1 MRFRRCP
8 FLLLFAVLSLIAAL
22 PVRAQRG
29 GLGEGAV
36 VVREGAVLY
45 DDDHSDERVRE
56 LSRGEFVVGCTV
68 EFLGEFTYGRFD
80 EDEGRWRVTWVDP
93 ERGKWDHGWMDPD
106 DLATFTYRCCKF
118 ACTPFEKK
126 GWERC
131 FREAAEA
138 KWDELE
144 KKSSPGKTSKPEKA
158 EKAEKAEKVEKVE
171 RVERAE
177 KGAAP
182 QSGERPLTNADVVAL
197 AGAGVGDAA
206 VIAKIRQAPTESLDV
221 STEAI
226 LELRAKGV
234 SGAVIQAMVERAGA
248 RR

>member
-1 MRFRRCP
+1 MRCCRRP
-8 FLLLFAVLSLIAAL
+8 VLLLLAALFLIAA
-22 PVRAQRG
+22 PPARAQRG

-36 VVREGAVLY
+36 VVRDGAVLY

-56 LSRGEFVVGCTV
+56 LARGEFVVGCTV

-138 KWDELE
+138 KWAELE
-144 KKSSPGKTSKPEKA
+144 QKQKSSPGKASKSEKSEKTEKA
-158 EKAEKAEKVEKVE
+158 
-171 RVERAE
+171 

-182 QSGERPLTNADVVAL
+182 GAERALTNADVVAL
-197 AGAGVGDAA
+197 AGAGLGDEA
-206 VIAKIRQAPTESLDV
+206 VIAKIRQAPAESLDV

-226 LELRAKGV
+226 LDLRRKGV

>member
-1 MRFRRCP
+1 MRDRRRSARLSIP
-8 FLLLFAVLSLIAAL
+8 LALLLLPAL
-22 PVRAQRG
+22 GAGPARAQRG

-36 VVREGAVLY
+36 VVRDGAVLY
-45 DDDHSDERVRE
+45 DDDHTDERVRE

-93 ERGKWDHGWMDPD
+93 ESGSWDHGWMDPD

-118 ACTPFEKK
+118 ACVPFEKRA
-126 GWERC
+126 WEPC
-131 FREAAEA
+131 FRKAAEEKRA
-138 KWDELE
+138 ELE
-144 KKSSPGKTSKPEKA
+144 GKKVVSGRPAKPEKADKPEKSDKA
-158 EKAEKAEKVEKVE
+158 EKAEGTAP
-171 RVERAE
+171 
-177 KGAAP
+177 GA
-182 QSGERPLTNADVVAL
+182 ERPLTNADVVAL

-206 VIAKIRQAPTESLDV
+206 VIAKIRQAPAESLDV
-221 STEAI
+221 STEAL
-226 LELRAKGV
+226 LELRRNGV

>member
-1 MRFRRCP
+1 M
-8 FLLLFAVLSLIAAL
+8 
-22 PVRAQRG
+22 
-29 GLGEGAV
+29 
-36 VVREGAVLY
+36 VVRDGAVLY

-138 KWDELE
+138 KWAELE
-144 KKSSPGKTSKPEKA
+144 KKSSPGKASKA
-158 EKAEKAEKVEKVE
+158 EKAEKAEKS
-171 RVERAE
+171 
-177 KGAAP
+177 AAP
-182 QSGERPLTNADVVAL
+182 RSGERALTNADVVAL

-206 VIAKIRQAPTESLDV
+206 VIAKIRQAPAESLDV

>member
-1 MRFRRCP
+1 MRCCRRP
-8 FLLLFAVLSLIAAL
+8 VLLLLAALSLIAA
-22 PVRAQRG
+22 PPARAQRG

-36 VVREGAVLY
+36 VVRDGAVLY

-138 KWDELE
+138 KWAELE
-144 KKSSPGKTSKPEKA
+144 QKQKSSPGKASKSEKSEKTEKA
-158 EKAEKAEKVEKVE
+158 
-171 RVERAE
+171 

-182 QSGERPLTNADVVAL
+182 GAERALTNADVVAL
-197 AGAGVGDAA
+197 AGAGLGDEA
-206 VIAKIRQAPTESLDV
+206 VIAKIRQAPAESLDV
-221 STEAI
+221 STEA
-226 LELRAKGV
+226 LLDLRRKGV

>member
-1 MRFRRCP
+1 MRDRRLP
-8 FLLLFAVLSLIAAL
+8 AISAIPLALLLLLAL
-22 PVRAQRG
+22 GADPALAQRG

-36 VVREGAVLY
+36 VIRDGAVLY

-138 KWDELE
+138 KWAELE
-144 KKSSPGKTSKPEKA
+144 GKKGSSGQAARPEKSEKLEKA
-158 EKAEKAEKVEKVE
+158 EKS
-171 RVERAE
+171 
-177 KGAAP
+177 AAP
-182 QSGERPLTNADVVAL
+182 RSGERPLTNADVVAL
-197 AGAGVGDAA
+197 AGAGLGDEA
-206 VIAKIRQAPTESLDV
+206 VIAKIRQAPAESLDV

>member
-1 MRFRRCP
+1 MRCRRRP
-8 FLLLFAVLSLIAAL
+8 VPLLLAALFLLAAL
-22 PVRAQRG
+22 PARAQRG

-36 VVREGAVLY
+36 VVRDGAVLY
-45 DDDHSDERVRE
+45 DDDHTDERVRE

-93 ERGKWDHGWMDPD
+93 ERGKWDHGWMDPG

-138 KWDELE
+138 KWAELE
-144 KKSSPGKTSKPEKA
+144 KKGSPGRASKSEKPEKA
-158 EKAEKAEKVEKVE
+158 EKTEKTEKAEKAKSTAPGA
-171 RVERAE
+171 ERA
-177 KGAAP
+177 
-182 QSGERPLTNADVVAL
+182 LTNADVVAL
-197 AGAGVGDAA
+197 AGAGLGDEA
-206 VIAKIRQAPTESLDV
+206 VIAKIRQAPAESLDV

-226 LELRAKGV
+226 LDLRRKGV

>member
-8 FLLLFAVLSLIAAL
+8 VLLLFAALSLLAAL
-22 PVRAQRG
+22 PARAQRS

-36 VVREGAVLY
+36 VSRDGAVLY

-93 ERGKWDHGWMDPD
+93 QRGKWDHGWMDPD

-118 ACTPFEKK
+118 ACTPFEKR

-138 KWDELE
+138 KWAELE
-144 KKSSPGKTSKPEKA
+144 NRSPGKASKSETSEKTEKTEKA
-158 EKAEKAEKVEKVE
+158 
-171 RVERAE
+171 
-177 KGAAP
+177 KGATPGA
-182 QSGERPLTNADVVAL
+182 ERPLTNADVVAL
-197 AGAGVGDAA
+197 AGSGVGDAA
-206 VIAKIRQAPTESLDV
+206 VIAKIRQAPAESLDV

-226 LELRAKGV
+226 LELRASGV